1 MKSPVKMRS
10 TRMMLLATVSIL
22 AAQLASA
29 RTLYATNDGT
39 DSGSC
44 GAKATPCR
52 SISQAIENAS
62 AGDTIGVGAGRY
74 GNISGDGTFSHPGD
88 EHPQSGRFGNFGA
101 TAGCIICINK
111 ALTIQS
117 LHGASVTVIEG
128 IPSMDFPATVLVM
141 SYNVHFG
148 AAGAGFTVTG
158 GNTYGVRVDQNVIS
172 NAVFHP
178 PGVSISVA
186 GNVDVGDGTGF
197 SFAGIDFE
205 DRLCFAPVPCLPQ
218 SISFS
223 GNEST
228 SNAAAGFAVQLNAQ
242 VVIGGGPVLLQN
254 NVAQEAGTGFSV
266 HPGGQDEIGAAVTA
280 ANVSV
285 IGNLAIHT
293 GLGFD
298 LDLAGDVE
306 RNTAVGNANAGFQ
319 VVPDLT
325 VFRSNTTVGN
335 RGPGLIVNFSADL
348 FDDGTDPARKFKS
361 LDQNNFYGN
370 DRSRPSMV
378 ITTGPGEIHPGPS
391 AHCGILNVGA
401 VATINGPVQVTPPPK
416 ESLQAPSDFWGSPTG
431 PSHTG
436 PADAIAGACD
446 QNGGVTTAPNPV
458 SQGFTITTAP

>member
-1 MKSPVKMRS
+1 MRS
-10 TRMMLLATVSIL
+10 TRIVILATVSIL
-22 AAQLASA
+22 AAEVSTA
-29 RTLYATNDGT
+29 RTVYVTNDGA
-39 DSGSC
+39 DSGSR

-88 EHPQSGRFGNFGA
+88 EHPQSGGPPHFVA
-101 TAGCIICINK
+101 TAGCIVCVNK

-128 IPSMDFPATVLVM
+128 IPSTDFPATVLVM

-148 AAGAGFTVTG
+148 TPGAGFTVTG
-158 GNTYGVRVDQNVIS
+158 GNTYGVRVDQNAIS
-172 NAVFHP
+172 SAQFHP
-178 PGVSISVA
+178 PGVTITVS

-197 SFAGIDFE
+197 SFDGLEFE
-205 DRLCFAPVPCLPQ
+205 DDLCLAPVPCLPQ

-228 SNAAAGFAVQLNAQ
+228 RNATASFDILLNAQ
-242 VVIGGGPVLLQN
+242 VVIGGGPVLLQS
-254 NVAQEAGTGFSV
+254 NVAREAGTGFSV
-266 HPGGQDEIGAAVTA
+266 RPGGQQEQGAGVTA
-280 ANVSV
+280 ANVSL
-285 IGNLAIHT
+285 IGNLAIHDD
-293 GLGFD
+293 LGFD
-298 LDLAGDVE
+298 LNLAGDIE
-306 RNTAVGNANAGFQ
+306 RNTAVGNAKAGFQ
-319 VVPDLT
+319 VVPDNT

-335 RGPGLIVNFSADL
+335 RGPGMIVNFSVDP
-348 FDDGTDPARKFKS
+348 FDDGTDPTRRFKS

-378 ITTGPGEIHPGPS
+378 ITTGPSINPGPS

-401 VATINGPVQVTPPPK
+401 VAASQVSPPPK
-416 ESLQAPSDFWGSPTG
+416 ESLQAPNDFWGSPTG

-458 SQGFTITTAP
+458 AQGFTITTAP